1 MATGRYYV
9 DLAAAWVR
17 GTRPDLAGATD
28 AATLDAAVAAGLRV
42 HRFKQTETLPR
53 VRRVLG
59 ILKSFAPHTVLDV
72 GSGRGAFL
80 WPLLDAMPHVSV
92 TAVDL
97 LAHRVADIEAVRR
110 GGVDRVRAILADV
123 IALTFPD
130 RSFDVVTIL
139 EVLEH
144 VSDPAKTASAVVRMA
159 DRAVVATVPSKKDDN
174 PEHVRLFDRRSLLA
188 LFSSA
193 GARRVQV
200 DGVLDHFV
208 VVAHR

>member
-1 MATGRYYV
+1 VATGRYYV

-80 WPLLDAMPHVSV
+80 WPLLDTMPHVSV

>member
-1 MATGRYYV
+1 
-9 DLAAAWVR
+9 
-17 GTRPDLAGATD
+17 
-28 AATLDAAVAAGLRV
+28 
-42 HRFKQTETLPR
+42 
-53 VRRVLG
+53 
-59 ILKSFAPHTVLDV
+59 
-72 GSGRGAFL
+72 
-80 WPLLDAMPHVSV
+80 MPHVSV

>member
-1 MATGRYYV
+1 VATGRYYV

>member
-80 WPLLDAMPHVSV
+80 WPLLDTMPHVSV